1 MKTVFS
7 TGRKPLIAL
16 AAALVLS
23 LAGSWAQAQTVTGQ
37 VLDNQREPII
47 GAGVV
52 IPGRTGG
59 AITDVDGHYS
69 IAAKAGD
76 VLEFSAIGYKTT
88 QVTVG
93 ASAIVDV
100 ILPDDVDLLNE
111 AIVTGY
117 GAVSKKNLTTAIAK
131 VNVDEVQKTGT
142 TNMSQ
147 MLMGRA
153 AGLQATLSST
163 QPGGGVNVTI
173 RGGGTPLYVVDGMV
187 MPAGSL
193 EGADGGTV
201 SVLPSSINRSGLA
214 GLNPDD
220 IESIEVLKDAS
231 ASIYG
236 IAAANGVVLIT
247 TKKGK
252 QGRVRVS
259 YDGSYTWVVNYPYLT
274 PLTGKEY
281 MQQVNAWSKE
291 LYLVNNKMGVYGPNA
306 YDGGWVQRF
315 SDAEIASA
323 TNYDWVGQVLRN
335 GHINAHN
342 IRIQG
347 GTENV
352 QYYLSGNF
360 HDQLGNVAN
369 SDYQRFT
376 LRANITANLTK
387 WLRLG
392 TTVNFNKN
400 KINNG
405 MVGGASH
412 GRGTQADGMLSA
424 AMHYPTNHG
433 PYNEDGSFFTY
444 SNIPNAV
451 SMLKMTDLSTNE
463 AVSTNFVA
471 DADIVKGWLSA
482 KAQFGYNSEYANRSS
497 YIPSDVYFDQ
507 VFQSRGNLQDN
518 KQAYST
524 LEGMLIFNH
533 QFGPAQVDAVVGMGR
548 YLSWGDAMGIAYYD
562 TNDIIQ
568 NYNVAAAT
576 GSKSLS
582 SSKWENEK
590 RSQFARASVDLWDR
604 YVIAGTLRRDGTDK
618 FFPTKKY
625 SWFPSVS
632 LAWKI
637 FNEPFMQDVKWINL
651 LKLRASY
658 GVTGNDNLG
667 TSLYGAYSPYNYPVE
682 FSSGAVSYTPYKQ
695 TSADYPDVSWEKTI
709 MKNVGLDFSVL
720 GDRISGSF
728 DYFVNDV
735 TDRLGSANT
744 AALSYL
750 GTRPINGSHIQ
761 RYGWDATIN
770 TVNIQKPNLRW
781 TSILTLS
788 RYKSIWKER
797 MPGFDFNNYQ
807 IRENEPTSI
816 SYFYR
821 TTGELI
827 KSDLSNCPSWQP
839 ESHRVPGTAILVDLN
854 GDGQITKEDIA
865 HRAGFP
871 TLYWGFGN
879 TLTWKNWD
887 LDIFMYSQLG
897 VFKSNYAWGWASGRD
912 LAAQTTNA
920 STMIYHIY
928 NSETNPNGSHQGI
941 GTTLITASLPEGVN
955 TDYGMENA
963 SFVRVRNITLGY
975 NFSSKVLQRMGNVFT
990 GLKIYFDAQNPLT
1003 FSKYGPL
1010 DPEVNNSSGG
1020 KGTSGA
1026 NYPMTRSFSL
1036 GVKASF

>member
-1 MKTVFS
+1 MKRILVS
-7 TGRKPLIAL
+7 LLAVVLGAVSAL
-16 AAALVLS
+16 
-23 LAGSWAQAQTVTGQ
+23 GQTVTGQ
-37 VLDNQREPII
+37 VMDSQREPII

-52 IPGRTGG
+52 IPGKAGG
-59 AITDVDGHYS
+59 AITDVNGHFS
-69 IAAKAGD
+69 IAARAGD

-93 ASAIVDV
+93 ASNVVDV
-100 ILPDDVDLLNE
+100 VLPDDVDLLNE

-131 VNVDEVQKTGT
+131 VAVDEVQKTGT

-153 AGLQATLSST
+153 AGLQATMTSA
-163 QPGGGVNVTI
+163 QPGGGVSVTI
-173 RGGGTPLYVVDGMV
+173 RGGGTPLYVVDGMI

-193 EGADGGTV
+193 EGANGGTTT
-201 SVLPSSINRSGLA
+201 VLPNSVDRSGLT

-252 QGRVRVS
+252 SGKIRVS
-259 YDGSYTWVVNYPYLT
+259 YDGSYSWVVNYPYFTQLSG
-274 PLTGKEY
+274 PEY
-281 MQQVNAWSKE
+281 MQQVNVWSKE

-306 YDGGWVQRF
+306 YDGGWTPRF
-315 SDAEIASA
+315 SDAQIAGA
-323 TNYDWVGQVLRN
+323 TTYDWVGQVLRN

-347 GTENV
+347 GSESV
-352 QYYLSGNF
+352 QYYISGNF
-360 HDQLGNVAN
+360 HDQLGNVVN
-369 SDYQRFT
+369 NDYQRFT
-376 LRANITANLTK
+376 LRANINANLTS

-392 TTVNFNKN
+392 TTINFNKN

-405 MVGGASH
+405 MVGGSSN
-412 GRGTQADGMLSA
+412 GRGTQADGMLASA
-424 AMHYPTNHG
+424 MTYPSYMG
-433 PYNEDGSFFTY
+433 PYNEDGSVYTFT
-444 SNIPNAV
+444 NVPNAV

-482 KAQFGYNSEYANRSS
+482 RAQFGYNTEYANRTS
-497 YIPSDVYFDQ
+497 YIPSDVWFDQ
-507 VFQSRGNLQDN
+507 LFQSRGSLSTN

-524 LEGMLIFNH
+524 LEGMLTFGH
-533 QFGPAQVDAVVGMGR
+533 KFGPAQIDAVIGMGR
-548 YLSWGDAMGIAYYD
+548 YLSWGDSMSIAYKD

-568 NYNVAAAT
+568 NYNIGAAT
-576 GSKSLS
+576 GEKALS
-582 SSKWENEK
+582 SNKWENEK

-618 FFPTKKY
+618 FFPNRKY
-625 SWFPSVS
+625 NWFPSVS

-637 FNEPFMQDVKWINL
+637 FNEPFMENVSWINL

-667 TSLYGAYSPYNYPVE
+667 TSLYGAYGAYNYPVA
-682 FSSGAVSYTPYKQ
+682 FSEGASVYIPYKQ

-709 MKNVGLDFSVL
+709 MKNIGLDFSVL

-735 TDRLGSANT
+735 TDRLGYANT
-744 AALSYL
+744 AALSPL
-750 GTRPINGSHIQ
+750 STRPINGSHIQ
-761 RYGWDATIN
+761 RYGWDATLN
-770 TVNIQKPNLRW
+770 TVNIQRPNLRW
-781 TSILTLS
+781 TSILTFS
-788 RYKSIWKER
+788 RYTAIWKER

-821 TTGELI
+821 AGELL
-827 KSDLSNCPSWQP
+827 KSDLSNCPSSQP
-839 ESHRVPGTAILVDLN
+839 EGFRVPGTPIIVDLN
-854 GDGQITKEDIA
+854 GDGTITKEDID
-865 HRAGFP
+865 HRTGFP
-871 TLYWGFGN
+871 KLYWGFGN

-897 VFKSNYAWGWASGRD
+897 VVKYNNRWSWASGSG
-912 LAAQTTNA
+912 LANQTSNA
-920 STMIYHIY
+920 STMIYQIY
-928 NSETNPNGSHQGI
+928 NSETNPNGVRQGI
-941 GTTLITASLPEGVN
+941 GTSLITANLPENVG
-955 TDYGMENA
+955 TDYGYEDA

-975 NFSSKVLQRMGNVFT
+975 NFSSQTLRKLGNVFT
-990 GLKIYFDAQNPLT
+990 GLKIYFDTQNPFT

-1010 DPEVNNSSGG
+1010 DPEVNTSSGG
-1020 KGTSGA
+1020 KGRSGS
-1026 NYPMTRSFSL
+1026 NYPMTRQFSL

>member
-1 MKTVFS
+1 MKKVLFS
-7 TGRKPLIAL
+7 LL
-16 AAALVLS
+16 AVVLGAFS
-23 LAGSWAQAQTVTGQ
+23 AFGQTVTGQ
-37 VLDNQREPII
+37 VLDSQREPII
-47 GAGVV
+47 GAGIV
-52 IPGRTGG
+52 IPGKSGG
-59 AITDVDGHYS
+59 AITDIDGHYS

-93 ASAIVDV
+93 AGNVVDV

-131 VNVDEVQKTGT
+131 VAVDDVQKTGT

-147 MLMGRA
+147 LLMGRA
-153 AGLQATLSST
+153 AGLQATMTSA

-193 EGADGGTV
+193 EGSSGGTTT
-201 SVLPSSINRSGLA
+201 VLPSSVDRSGLT

-252 QGRVRVS
+252 QGKTRVS
-259 YDGSYTWVVNYPYLT
+259 YDGSYTWVVNYPYFTQLS
-274 PLTGKEY
+274 GKEY
-281 MQQVNAWSKE
+281 MEQVNVWSKE

-315 SDAEIASA
+315 SDAQIASA
-323 TNYDWVGQVLRN
+323 STYDWVGQVLRN
-335 GHINAHN
+335 GHINAHT

-347 GTENV
+347 GSENV

-360 HDQLGNVAN
+360 HDQLGNVVN
-369 SDYQRFT
+369 NDYQRFT
-376 LRANITANLTK
+376 LRANIVANLTK
-387 WLRLG
+387 WLKVG
-392 TTVNFNKN
+392 TTINFNKN

-405 MVGGASH
+405 MVGGASG

-424 AMHYPTNHG
+424 AMHYPSYQG
-433 PYNEDGSFFTY
+433 PYNEDGSVFTF

-451 SMLKMTDLSTNE
+451 TMLKMTDVSTNE
-463 AVSTNFVA
+463 AVNANFVA
-471 DADIVKGWLSA
+471 DADIIKGWLSA

-497 YIPSDVYFDQ
+497 YIPSDVWFDQ
-507 VFQSRGNLQDN
+507 LFQSRGNLQDN
-518 KQAYST
+518 RQAYST
-524 LEGMLIFNH
+524 LEGMLNFSH
-533 QFGPAQVDAVVGMGR
+533 KFGPAQVDAVVGMGR
-548 YLSWGDAMGIAYYD
+548 YLSWGDALGVAYYD

-568 NYNVAAAT
+568 NYNIAAVT
-576 GSKSLS
+576 GTVTQT

-604 YVIAGTLRRDGTDK
+604 YVVAATLRRDGTDK
-618 FFPTKKY
+618 FFPSRKY
-625 SWFPSVS
+625 SLFPSVS
-632 LAWKI
+632 VAWKI
-637 FNEPFMQDVKWINL
+637 FNEEFMKNISWINL
-651 LKLRASY
+651 LKIRASY

-667 TSLYGAYSPYNYPVE
+667 TSLYGAYAPYNYLVA
-682 FSSGAVSYTPYKQ
+682 FSEGGSSYIPYKQ

-709 MKNVGLDFSVL
+709 MKNIGLDFSVL

-735 TDRLGSANT
+735 TDRLGTANT

-750 GTRPINGSHIQ
+750 ATRPINGSHIQ

-781 TSILTLS
+781 TSILTMS
-788 RYKSIWKER
+788 HYNAIWKER
-797 MPGFDFNNYQ
+797 MPGYDFNNYQ
-807 IRENEPTSI
+807 IRENEPVNAR
-816 SYFYR
+816 YFYR

-827 KSDLSNCPSWQP
+827 KSDLSNCPSSQP
-839 ESHRVPGTAILVDLN
+839 EGFRVPGTAIIKDLN
-854 GDGQITKEDIA
+854 GDGTITKDDIDMVNVV
-865 HRAGFP
+865 P
-871 TLYWGFGN
+871 KLYLGFGN

-887 LDIFMYSQLG
+887 LDIFVYSQLG
-897 VFKSNYAWGWASGRD
+897 LNKYNYGWSWASGTG
-912 LAAQTTNA
+912 LANQTTNA
-920 STMIYHIY
+920 STMIYQIY
-928 NSETNPNGSHQGI
+928 NSETNPNGTRQGI
-941 GTTLITASLPEGVN
+941 GTSMITATLPENVG
-955 TDYGMENA
+955 TDYGYEDA

-975 NFSSKVLQRMGNVFT
+975 NFSSQTLKKLGNVVS
-990 GLKIYFDAQNPLT
+990 GLKIYFDTQNPFT

-1010 DPEVNNSSGG
+1010 DPEVNLSSGG

-1026 NYPMTRSFSL
+1026 NYPMTRQFSF
-1036 GVKASF
+1036 GVKLSF

>member
-1 MKTVFS
+1 MKKVLFS
-7 TGRKPLIAL
+7 LL
-16 AAALVLS
+16 AVVLGAFS
-23 LAGSWAQAQTVTGQ
+23 AFGQTVTGQ
-37 VLDNQREPII
+37 VLDSQREPII
-47 GAGVV
+47 GAGIV
-52 IPGRTGG
+52 IPGKAGG

-93 ASAIVDV
+93 AGNVVDV

-131 VNVDEVQKTGT
+131 VAVDDVQKTGT

-153 AGLQATLSST
+153 AGLQATMTSA
-163 QPGGGVNVTI
+163 QPGGGVSITI
-173 RGGGTPLYVVDGMV
+173 RGGGTPLYVVDGMI

-193 EGADGGTV
+193 EGASGGTTT
-201 SVLPSSINRSGLA
+201 VLPSNIDRSGLT

-252 QGRVRVS
+252 SGKVRVS
-259 YDGSYTWVVNYPYLT
+259 YDGSYTWVTNYPYFTQLSG
-274 PLTGKEY
+274 PEY
-281 MQQVNAWSKE
+281 MQQVNVWSKE
-291 LYLVNNKMGVYGPNA
+291 LYLVNNKMGVYGPKD
-306 YDGGWVQRF
+306 YDGGWVQRY
-315 SDAEIASA
+315 SDAQIAQAS
-323 TNYDWVGQVLRN
+323 TYDWVGQVLRN

-376 LRANITANLTK
+376 LRANIVANLTK
-387 WLRLG
+387 WLKVG
-392 TTVNFNKN
+392 TTINFNKN

-405 MVGGASH
+405 MVGGASN

-424 AMHYPTNHG
+424 AMHYPSNHG
-433 PYNEDGSFFTY
+433 PYNEDGSVYVFQ
-444 SNIPNAV
+444 NIPNAV

-482 KAQFGYNSEYANRSS
+482 KAQFGYNSEYANRTS

-507 VFQSRGNLQDN
+507 VFRSRGNLQDN

-533 QFGPAQVDAVVGMGR
+533 QFGPAQIDAVVGMGR
-548 YLSWGDAMGIAYYD
+548 YLSWGDALGVAYYD

-568 NYNVAAAT
+568 NYNIAAAT
-576 GSKSLS
+576 GDKTLS

-618 FFPTKKY
+618 FFPGKKY
-625 SWFPSVS
+625 NWFPSVS
-632 LAWKI
+632 VAWKI
-637 FNEPFMQDVKWINL
+637 FNEPFMEGISWINL

-667 TSLYGAYSPYNYPVE
+667 TSLYGAYTAYNYPVQ
-682 FSSGAVSYTPYKQ
+682 FSGGGTSYTPYKQ
-695 TSADYPDVSWEKTI
+695 ISADYPDVTWEKKI
-709 MKNVGLDFSVL
+709 MKNIGLDLSVL
-720 GDRISGSF
+720 GARFSGSF

-735 TDRLGSANT
+735 TDMLGSANL

-750 GTRPINGSHIQ
+750 STRPINGAHIQ

-781 TSILTLS
+781 TSILTMS
-788 RYKSIWKER
+788 HYNAIWKER
-797 MPGFDFNNYQ
+797 MPGYDYNNYQ
-807 IRENEPTSI
+807 LRENEPVRAR
-816 SYFYR
+816 YFYR
-821 TTGELI
+821 TTGELLNN
-827 KSDLSNCPSWQP
+827 DLSNCPSWQP
-839 ESHRVPGTAILVDLN
+839 ETHRVPGTAILKDLN
-854 GDGQITKEDIA
+854 GDGTITKEDIDMVNEI
-865 HRAGFP
+865 P
-871 TLYWGFGN
+871 KLYLGFGN

-887 LDIFMYSQLG
+887 LDIFMYSQMGLSKNNTG
-897 VFKSNYAWGWASGRD
+897 WSWASGTG
-912 LAAQTTNA
+912 LAGETTNA
-920 STMIYHIY
+920 STMIYKIY
-928 NSETNPNGSHQGI
+928 NSETNPNGIRQGI
-941 GTTLITASLPEGVN
+941 GTSMIRASLPENVG
-955 TDYGMENA
+955 TDYGYEDA

-975 NFSSKVLQRMGNVFT
+975 NFSSQTLRKLGNVFS
-990 GLKIYFDAQNPLT
+990 GLKIYFDTQNPFT

-1010 DPEVNNSSGG
+1010 DPEVNTSSGG

-1026 NYPMTRSFSL
+1026 NYPMTRQFSL